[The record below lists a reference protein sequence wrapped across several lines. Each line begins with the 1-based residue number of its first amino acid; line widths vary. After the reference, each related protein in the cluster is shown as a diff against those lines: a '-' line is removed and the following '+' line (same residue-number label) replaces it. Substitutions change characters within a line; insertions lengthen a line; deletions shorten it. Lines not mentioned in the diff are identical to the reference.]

1 MSLFDTL
8 FGGKDRSAQRHTL
21 AQNERSADVIN
32 RNADR
37 AREDVMRLFPA
48 AQHTMQQGVQQA
60 LDLYGQSIP
69 QQMGAFQQGNMQA
82 QDAQL
87 RGLSGIQQALMGQP
101 LDLSY
106 GRTQGL
112 LSPIQYDPS
121 FAQQQ
126 APQFVYGDQAGI
138 QGGPQQNI
146 QQYLQQ
152 LFGGM

>member
-1 MSLFDTL
+1 MGLFDTL
-8 FGGKDRSAQRHTL
+8 FGGKDKSAQRHTL
-21 AQNERSADVIN
+21 AQNQRATETIN

-37 AREDVMRLFPA
+37 ARQDVLRLFPA

-69 QQMGAFQQGNMQA
+69 QQMGVFQQGNMQA

-87 RGLSGIQQALMGQP
+87 RGLSAIQKALMGLP
-101 LDLSY
+101 VDLSY

-126 APQFVYGDQAGI
+126 APQFVYGDQVGVQAS
-138 QGGPQQNI
+138 PQQNI